1 MTFYRKQRTK
11 ALTVLMAGIK
21 HMVEVYNNDNNPDD
35 MIKIIVL
42 PNNQAGKEVYEF
54 AKVMIKENVE

>member
-1 MTFYRKQRTK
+1 MTFYRQQKNK

-21 HMVEVYNNDNNPDD
+21 HMVEVYNNGNEPDD

-42 PNNQAGKEVYEF
+42 PNDQNGKEVYEF
-54 AKVMIKENVE
+54 AEAMIKENIE